1 MEKAIETL
9 PHISLNNLISAYN
22 ILLKLE
28 EDVKPA
34 QVILFINVIE
44 SYINI
49 NITHYSWTQRM
60 ELMFIIRTI
69 IKDKAT
75 KEKIQIIQYKTY
87 PRLAIY
93 TGQLIDSYFI

>member
-1 MEKAIETL
+1 MEALETL
-9 PHISLNNLISAYN
+9 PRISLNNLIYAYN
-22 ILLKLE
+22 ILLGLE
-28 EDVKPA
+28 EDIKPD
-34 QVILFINVIE
+34 QVIINLIE
-44 SYINI
+44 VYISINI
-49 NITHYSWTQRM
+49 KEYSWTQRM

-93 TGQLIDSYFI
+93 TESLTDAYFI